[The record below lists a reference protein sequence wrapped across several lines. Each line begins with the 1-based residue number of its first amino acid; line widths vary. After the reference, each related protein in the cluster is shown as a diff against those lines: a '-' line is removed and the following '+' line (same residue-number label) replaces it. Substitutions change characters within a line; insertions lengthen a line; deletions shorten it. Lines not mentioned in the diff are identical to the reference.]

1 MKLWGGRF
9 EKSTDKSVDDFN
21 SSIRFDS
28 RMYKQD
34 ILGSVAH
41 AKMLGK
47 CGIIPCSDSDL
58 IQKTLLEILSDI
70 EKGLVKF

>member
-1 MKLWGGRF
+1 MKLWSGRF
-9 EKSTDKSVDDFN
+9 SKSTDPLVDDFN

-28 RMYKQD
+28 RLYKHD

-47 CGIIPCSDSDL
+47 CGIIPED
-58 IQKTLLEILSDI
+58 EA
-70 EKGLVKF
+70 